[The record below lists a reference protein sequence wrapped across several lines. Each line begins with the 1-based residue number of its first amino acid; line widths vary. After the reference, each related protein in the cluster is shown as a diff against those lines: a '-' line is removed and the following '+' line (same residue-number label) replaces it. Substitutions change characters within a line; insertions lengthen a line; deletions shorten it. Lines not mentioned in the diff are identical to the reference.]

1 MIDGTTWLC
10 IGLACALAFVHR
22 DALIRLWGSTEDPR
36 TVAAVRIVTAS
47 LLIASVVAMAPV
59 YDYALSSEGI
69 FTGSQARA
77 RFSGG
82 QRVSLLYFYDS
93 PGFVRLYAGALV
105 TSLLLLAVGAGT
117 AVTRWTSLLLFHGWV
132 NRNGL
137 HLGGEQ
143 MFGPM
148 LFYLCLAR
156 CGEAWSV
163 DAWVRRRRTGEGARA
178 IPAWPRLLMVLQFI
192 PILVVNGLAK
202 DGEMWAHGDTL
213 YFLFNHPHF
222 TPPISSALQWK
233 LSSALGTN
241 LFRLMTWV
249 THAWEIL
256 FVFAVVGFFR
266 RRVRVEGSRVSR
278 ALRVALGLGLIAL
291 LWQVWEGPARQF
303 MPFVLG
309 HVLAL
314 VVLASG
320 LGLLPR
326 RGRWI
331 DFVLGRRL
339 WLTLLVL
346 FSGSLFFVLR
356 IGWFTG
362 MVLFG
367 AVVFFDGH
375 ELGRSKLELSDPPTP
390 PPWRRRLAVGIS
402 ALTVLAV
409 AAVVSPHDRNAPA
422 PWRRTLEAPLR
433 IWIDW
438 TTGFQTWRMF
448 APQAPTHQFDLE
460 ARVIHPD
467 ETVQPVGAGIVDLDR
482 LESDW
487 GHEKRHKIRRRLSIP
502 AGKRYL
508 EYHAAFVCRRFAQ
521 PGDVVELVRVRVP
534 TPPPTAT
541 AVDLERALAEQERAT
556 VRRVIRRQVCL

>member
-1 MIDGTTWLC
+1 MIDAITWLC
-10 IGLACALAFVHR
+10 IGLGGALAVVHR
-22 DALIRLWGSTEDPR
+22 EMLGRLWRSTEDPR
-36 TVAAVRIVTAS
+36 TVAAVRIVTGS

-59 YDYALSSEGI
+59 WDYALSSEGL
-69 FTGSQARA
+69 FTGAQARA

-82 QRVSLLYFYDS
+82 QRLSLLYFVDS
-93 PGFVRLYAGALV
+93 PGFVRVYAGALI
-105 TSLLLLAVGAGT
+105 TSLALLTVGAGT

-132 NRNGL
+132 ARNAI

-156 CGEAWSV
+156 CGEAWSA
-163 DAWVRRRRTGEGARA
+163 DAWLRRRRTGEGPRA
-178 IPAWPRLLMVLQFI
+178 IPAWPRYLMVLQFV

-202 DGEMWAHGDTL
+202 DGVMWAHGDTL

-222 TPPISSALQWK
+222 APAIPSALQWK
-233 LSSALGTN
+233 IAAALGTN
-241 LFRLMTWV
+241 VFRLMTWV

-266 RRVRVEGSRVSR
+266 RRVEVEDGRASRV
-278 ALRVALGLGLIAL
+278 LRVLLGLGMIAL
-291 LWQVWEGPARQF
+291 SWQVWEGPDRAR

-314 VVLASG
+314 VVVASG
-320 LGLLPR
+320 LGICP
-326 RGRWI
+326 RGRWV
-331 DFVLGRRL
+331 DVVLGRRL

-367 AVVFFDGH
+367 AVVFFDGE
-375 ELGRSKLELSDPPTP
+375 ELGRSKLALSEPPTP
-390 PPWRRRLAVGIS
+390 PRWHRRLAAGIS
-402 ALTVLAV
+402 ALTVLAIT
-409 AAVVSPHDRNAPA
+409 AVVTPHDRDAPA
-422 PWRRTLEAPLR
+422 SWRRTLEAPLR
-433 IWIDW
+433 VWVDW

-460 ARVIHPD
+460 VRIVHPD
-467 ETVQPVGAGIVDLDR
+467 ETVQPVGAGIVDLERVD
-482 LESDW
+482 SDW

-502 AGKRYL
+502 AGRRYL
-508 EYHAAFVCRRFAQ
+508 EFHAAFVCRRFAK

-534 TPPPTAT
+534 TPPPAAT
-541 AVDLERALAEQERAT
+541 AADLERALAEQERST
-556 VRRVIRRQVCL
+556 VRRVIRRQDCL